1 MNTKITVIEIKHYQ
15 LKNILIKLYLNLK
28 DIINNLKTIG
38 TWKIQLTIANNFV
51 SSIDNGEERVIHSKS
66 DNIEIMIND
75 ESDEVMEE
83 LFKSLKNKY
92 QNNFES
98 MKGSD
103 FVFDYVHSLYQ
114 KCHKINANPAGS
126 NIDSPY
132 WIKNEKAAICPINK
146 KDNKCFQYDA
156 TVTLNHEEIEK
167 NPKRITKIKPFINK
181 YKWEE
186 INSPSEKDDWKKF
199 DKNNAFIAR
208 NVSNVKKEK
217 NYPPYVSKHNT
228 NRENQVNNLMI
239 LHGEGC
245 HYLAVE
251 KNICIIKRSNI

>member
-1 MNTKITVIEIKHYQ
+1 MTIIMNTKITVIEIKHYQ

-92 QNNFES
+92 QNNFGS

-103 FVFDYVHSLYQ
+103 FVFDYVHSLY
-114 KCHKINANPAGS
+114 
-126 NIDSPY
+126 
-132 WIKNEKAAICPINK
+132 
-146 KDNKCFQYDA
+146 
-156 TVTLNHEEIEK
+156 
-167 NPKRITKIKPFINK
+167 
-181 YKWEE
+181 
-186 INSPSEKDDWKKF
+186 
-199 DKNNAFIAR
+199 
-208 NVSNVKKEK
+208 
-217 NYPPYVSKHNT
+217 
-228 NRENQVNNLMI
+228 
-239 LHGEGC
+239 
-245 HYLAVE
+245 
-251 KNICIIKRSNI
+251 